1 MRFGEW
7 LHSMLDLHICT
18 GIGILDSYINNRL
31 LVSLRGLI
39 DDVFFEKLIFLFDIY
54 SLINI

>member
-1 MRFGEW
+1 MRFGVW
-7 LHSMLDLHICT
+7 LHSMLVLHTCT

-31 LVSLRGLI
+31 LVSLTSLI
-39 DDVFFEKLIFLFDIY
+39 DEAFFEKLIFLFDIY